1 MGLVIII
8 IIIIIIRWGV
18 GLVAN
23 RGPRWRRDFPRGGS
37 GELVVVGLTFT
48 IILSPCQQDF
58 KDTFA
63 MNITKLAQ
71 ERGEAIYATVKKKK
85 SVSFKERNMTSF
97 IRAS

>member
-1 MGLVIII
+1 MMLIILI
-8 IIIIIIRWGV
+8 MLFMLIMLMLMLMLRWGV

-37 GELVVVGLTFT
+37 GEPVVVGLTIA

-85 SVSFKERNMTSF
+85 SVSF
-97 IRAS
+97 

>member
-85 SVSFKERNMTSF
+85 SVSFKERSMPS
-97 IRAS
+97 AS

>member
-1 MGLVIII
+1 MGLV
-8 IIIIIIRWGV
+8 IIIIIRWGV

-37 GELVVVGLTFT
+37 GEPVVVGLTIA
-48 IILSPCQQDF
+48 IIIHLPCQQDF

-85 SVSFKERNMTSF
+85 SVSFKERSIPSI